1 MNFYHDEKLFVRN
14 IQKSFGDNLVLQDV
28 SLNLR
33 HNEFVSLI
41 GASGS
46 GKSTIFNI
54 ISGLM
59 LPDKGQVI
67 INGQD
72 YTGKTGRVSY
82 MYQKDLL
89 LSWMKVIDNVSLPLV
104 IKGEDKE
111 KARKIAAGYF
121 KTFGLDGFEN
131 KYPFQL
137 SGGMR
142 QRAALLRTYLFSS
155 DIMLLDEPFGAL
167 DAITRSNMHYW
178 LLKTL
183 KNLDTSVLFI
193 THDIDEA
200 ILLSDRVY
208 ILSDRPA
215 VIKEEVEIPLP
226 RPRNKDVTTTQ
237 IFNDIKKHILET
249 FTLPDDNNDNGL
261 KEVE

>member
-1 MNFYHDEKLFVRN
+1 MTSYPNEKLTVKNLR
-14 IQKSFGDNLVLQDV
+14 KSFGDNLVLEDV
-28 SLNLR
+28 SLSLME
-33 HNEFVSLI
+33 NEFVSLI

-59 LPDKGQVI
+59 LPDRGEVI
-67 INGQD
+67 IKGQD
-72 YTGKTGRVSY
+72 YTGRTGKVSY

-89 LSWMKVIDNVSLPLV
+89 LPWLKVINNVSLPLV
-104 IKGEDKE
+104 IRGEDKKMARE
-111 KARKIAAGYF
+111 KAAGYF
-121 KTFGLDGFEN
+121 ETFGLDGFED

-155 DIMLLDEPFGAL
+155 DIMLLDEPFAAL
-167 DAITRSNMHYW
+167 DAITRSHMHYW
-178 LLKTL
+178 LLRTL
-183 KNLDTSVLFI
+183 KKLNSSVLFI

-200 ILLSDRVY
+200 ILLSDRIY

-215 VIKEEVEIPLP
+215 KIKEEIEIPLSWP
-226 RPRNKDVTTTQ
+226 RDKEVTTTQ
-237 IFNDIKKHILET
+237 LFNDIKKYILEI
-249 FTLPDDNNDNGL
+249 F
-261 KEVE
+261 

>member
-1 MNFYHDEKLFVRN
+1 MTSYPNEKLTVKNLR
-14 IQKSFGDNLVLQDV
+14 KSFGDNLVLEDV
-28 SLNLR
+28 SLSLME
-33 HNEFVSLI
+33 NEFVSLI

-59 LPDKGQVI
+59 LPDRGEVI
-67 INGQD
+67 IKGQD
-72 YTGKTGRVSY
+72 YTGRTGKVSY

-89 LSWMKVIDNVSLPLV
+89 LPWLKVINNVSLPLV
-104 IKGEDKE
+104 IRGEDKKMARE
-111 KARKIAAGYF
+111 KAAGYF
-121 KTFGLDGFEN
+121 ETFGLDGFED

-155 DIMLLDEPFGAL
+155 DIMLLDEPFAAL
-167 DAITRSNMHYW
+167 DAITRSHMHYW
-178 LLKTL
+178 LLRTL
-183 KNLDTSVLFI
+183 KKLNSSVLFI

-200 ILLSDRVY
+200 ILLSDRIY

-215 VIKEEVEIPLP
+215 KIKEEIEIPLSWP
-226 RPRNKDVTTTQ
+226 RDKEVTTTQ
-237 IFNDIKKHILET
+237 LFNDIKKYILGI
-249 FTLPDDNNDNGL
+249 F
-261 KEVE
+261 

>member
-1 MNFYHDEKLFVRN
+1 MTSYPNEKLTVKNLR
-14 IQKSFGDNLVLQDV
+14 KSFGDNLVLEDV
-28 SLNLR
+28 SLSLME
-33 HNEFVSLI
+33 NEFVSLI

-59 LPDKGQVI
+59 LPDRGEVI
-67 INGQD
+67 IKGQD
-72 YTGKTGRVSY
+72 YTGRTGKVSY

-89 LSWMKVIDNVSLPLV
+89 LPWLKVINNVSLPLV
-104 IKGEDKE
+104 IRGEDKKMARE
-111 KARKIAAGYF
+111 KAAGYF
-121 KTFGLDGFEN
+121 ETFGLDGFED

-155 DIMLLDEPFGAL
+155 DIMLLDEPFAAL
-167 DAITRSNMHYW
+167 DAITRSHMHYW
-178 LLKTL
+178 LLRTL
-183 KNLDTSVLFI
+183 KKLNSSVLFI

-200 ILLSDRVY
+200 ILLSDRIY

-215 VIKEEVEIPLP
+215 KIKEEIEIPLS
-226 RPRNKDVTTTQ
+226 RPRNKEVTTTQ
-237 IFNDIKKHILET
+237 LFNDIKKYILGI
-249 FTLPDDNNDNGL
+249 F
-261 KEVE
+261 

>member
-1 MNFYHDEKLFVRN
+1 
-14 IQKSFGDNLVLQDV
+14 
-28 SLNLR
+28 
-33 HNEFVSLI
+33 
-41 GASGS
+41 
-46 GKSTIFNI
+46 
-54 ISGLM
+54 
-59 LPDKGQVI
+59 
-67 INGQD
+67 
-72 YTGKTGRVSY
+72 
-82 MYQKDLL
+82 
-89 LSWMKVIDNVSLPLV
+89 MKVIDNVSLPLV

-111 KARKIAAGYF
+111 KAREIAAGYF

-131 KYPFQL
+131 RYPFQL

-226 RPRNKDVTTTQ
+226 RPRNKEVTTTQ
-237 IFNDIKKHILET
+237 IFNDIKKHILEI
-249 FTLPDDNNDNGL
+249 FTLPDDNNDNSL

>member
-1 MNFYHDEKLFVRN
+1 MSFYPNEKLTVRN
-14 IQKSFGDNLVLQDV
+14 LEKSFGDNLVIQDV
-28 SLNLR
+28 SLNLMK
-33 HNEFVSLI
+33 NEFVSLL
-41 GASGS
+41 GLSGS

-59 LPDKGQVI
+59 LPDKGEI
-67 INGQD
+67 IIDGKD
-72 YTGKTGRVSY
+72 YTGRTGRVSY

-89 LSWMKVIDNVSLPLV
+89 LPWLKIIDNVSLPLV
-104 IKGEDKE
+104 IKGESKK
-111 KARKIAAGYF
+111 KAREKAAGYF
-121 KTFGLDGFEN
+121 KTFGLDGFEY

-142 QRAALLRTYLFSS
+142 QRAALLRTYLFST
-155 DIMLLDEPFGAL
+155 DIMLLDEPFAAL
-167 DAITRSNMHYW
+167 DAITRSHMHHW

-183 KNLDTSVLFI
+183 GKLNTSVLFI

-215 VIKEEVEIPLP
+215 KVKEEVKIPLP
-226 RPRNKDVTTTQ
+226 KPRNREITTTRL
-237 IFNDIKKHILET
+237 FNDIKKHILEIFALQT
-249 FTLPDDNNDNGL
+249 DNNL
-261 KEVE
+261 KEVKL